1 MKNPRSLEAGAFP
14 VTFTDTLD
22 SSLNATIAPLPANEF
37 VRRYPIIAV
46 HWLGLPPSP
55 GQREAGR

>member
-22 SSLNATIAPLPANEF
+22 SSVNATIAPFPANEF
-37 VRRYPIIAV
+37 ARRFPILSR
-46 HWLGLPPSP
+46 HWPDLPSSP
-55 GQREAGR
+55 GQKEAMR